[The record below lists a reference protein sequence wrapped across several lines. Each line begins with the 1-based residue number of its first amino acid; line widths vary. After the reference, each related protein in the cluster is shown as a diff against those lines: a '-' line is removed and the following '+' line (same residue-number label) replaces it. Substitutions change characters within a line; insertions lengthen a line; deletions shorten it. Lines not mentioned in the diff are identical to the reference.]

1 VDTDLWADG
10 LGALLLGL
18 GAFFLL
24 RFKKRRFDRKNAF
37 GVETFSS
44 YWAMI
49 GAKVKDAL
57 LIFFSLLFGIGGAL
71 VLGFN
76 HLQSWGWIV
85 VCPLLLL
92 GVFLPAGSSASN
104 NN

>member
-1 VDTDLWADG
+1 MASELWADV

-44 YWAMI
+44 YWAMV
-49 GAKVKDAL
+49 GAKVKDAML
-57 LIFFSLLFGIGGAL
+57 MFFSLLFGIGGAL

-85 VCPLLLL
+85 VFPLLILC
-92 GVFLPAGSSASN
+92 VFVPAQR
-104 NN
+104 